1 MLRKSKGSERRE
13 YPKEEKQK
21 LERFRVCVFLFFL
34 FFFFNR
40 WLGVFIDTRLMKVC
54 LPNTPYGFLKGKLY
68 TCQHFKGP
76 FFLT

>member
-1 MLRKSKGSERRE
+1 MLRKSNGSERRE

-21 LERFRVCVFLFFL
+21 LERFRVCVFFFI
-34 FFFFNR
+34 FFFNK

-54 LPNTPYGFLKGKLY
+54 LPNVPYGFLMRKLY
-68 TCQHFKGP
+68 TCQHFEP